1 MKYDD
6 CSIDIETMGM
16 APSGAIIGLG
26 ACFFDMQT
34 CTIGPTF
41 YRAVNLATAVRDG
54 GTLTPS
60 TIIWWL
66 SQSQDAR
73 DAVRFS
79 ATDIRNVLAE
89 FSEFVSEHSNAKSM
103 RPYGNASGFDLTIL
117 GGAYE
122 RAGMK
127 APWHFTQERCFRTI
141 RCMYPKVEYN
151 PDDKGAG
158 AHNAREDAI
167 FQAEHLFK
175 IKKRNQGA

>member
-26 ACFFDMQT
+26 ASFFDMQT

-66 SQSQDAR
+66 SQSQEAR

-89 FSEFVSEHSNAKSM
+89 FSEFVAEHGNAKSM
-103 RPYGNASGFDLTIL
+103 RPWGNASGFDLTIL

-127 APWHFTQERCFRTI
+127 TPWHFTQERCFRTV
-141 RCMYPKVEYN
+141 RCMYPQVEYN

-167 FQAEHLFK
+167 FQARHLFK
-175 IKKRNQGA
+175 IKNRNKRA